1 MLCLS
6 RRSFLPPLE
15 FRGVSIP
22 CRPTSENPAD
32 HKADQQDR
40 RDENEVASRHC
51 RLISG
56 ELRWSARISSS
67 TLRSRF
73 HTNHTYTIVA
83 IQMNE

>member
-1 MLCLS
+1 MRLFG
-6 RRSFLPPLE
+6 RSFLPPLE
-15 FRGVSIP
+15 FCGVSISRRAP
-22 CRPTSENPAD
+22 AENPAD
-32 HKADQQDR
+32 DKTHQQDSR
-40 RDENEVASRHC
+40 NENEVASRHC

>member
-1 MLCLS
+1 MRLLGGS
-6 RRSFLPPLE
+6 LFPSSELG
-15 FRGVSIP
+15 GVSIP
-22 CRPTSENPAD
+22 CRAPAENPAD
-32 HKADQQDR
+32 DKADKQDR

-73 HTNHTYTIVA
+73 HTNHTYTMVA